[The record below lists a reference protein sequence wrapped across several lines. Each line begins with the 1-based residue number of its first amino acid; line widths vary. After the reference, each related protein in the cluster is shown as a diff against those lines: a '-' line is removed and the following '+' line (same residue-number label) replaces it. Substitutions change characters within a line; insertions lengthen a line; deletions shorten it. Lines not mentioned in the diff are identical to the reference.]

1 MMIETYSDLLSTSER
16 GEDAFGWRCVNC
28 EDYIDQQVLANRDRE
43 PSSARSYR
51 HRYALMT
58 G

>member
-1 MMIETYSDLLSTSER
+1 MIETYSDLLSTSER